1 MATNANEILDRL
13 AALLDAATPGPWRRQ
28 WVNEDAEEMSDAEIV
43 TSLGLRVAIVETP
56 TLLRG
61 GDLDAGTLTDTDLIV
76 ALRNAAPA
84 LIRLARAAL
93 WLDNVPRHTGDHDLE
108 IEIAKKEDDLG
119 DALDALGEV
128 RL

>member
-13 AALLDAATPGPWRRQ
+13 AALLDASTPGPWRRQ

-84 LIRLARAAL
+84 LIRLARLAVELDIDESYLEDVHADRDAA
-93 WLDNVPRHTGDHDLE
+93 
-108 IEIAKKEDDLG
+108 IK
-119 DALDALGEV
+119 ALGEV